1 MFDWLSM
8 FVIGLFSLDVMV
20 YPVMA
25 MTFSALF
32 VLVYEII
39 LGRD

>member
-8 FVIGLFSLDVMV
+8 YFIGLFSLDCMV

-25 MTFSALF
+25 MAFSALF
-32 VLVYEII
+32 AFVYDII
-39 LGRD
+39 S